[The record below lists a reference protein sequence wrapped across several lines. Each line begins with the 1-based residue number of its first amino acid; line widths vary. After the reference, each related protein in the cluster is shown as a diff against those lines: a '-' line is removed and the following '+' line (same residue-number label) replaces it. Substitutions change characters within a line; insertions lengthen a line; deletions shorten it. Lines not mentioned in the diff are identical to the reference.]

1 MNRIDAHNSNNNNN
15 TYCPDCAPSSVWGS
29 HQFESLAGWRVF
41 ILQQKPKEG
50 QMLVHLNP

>member
-41 ILQQKPKEG
+41 ILEQKPKEG